1 MQPSEDNLKTAMQN
15 YTNWLDEQHHKLQ
28 NVDQTVDQQIIFSS
42 YNKAKKPIW

>member
-28 NVDQTVDQQIIFSS
+28 TVDQQIIFSS
-42 YNKAKKPIW
+42 YKKAKKPIW